1 MYTEELGYGSTHE
14 VEALEIEVGSPAM
27 RSKKHACCR
36 IVMWAVITDMFTC
49 HGVRRVG
56 VRGEVSG
63 SNVYMLMAP
72 SNFKSDFALK
82 GISLVM

>member
-1 MYTEELGYGSTHE
+1 MTIRDCSGLFRTIRDYSGLFMGLLGTIRDS
-14 VEALEIEVGSPAM
+14 
-27 RSKKHACCR
+27 R
-36 IVMWAVITDMFTC
+36 IC
-49 HGVRRVG
+49 LRGYGVRRVG

-72 SNFKSDFALK
+72 LNFKSDFALK

>member
-1 MYTEELGYGSTHE
+1 MTIWELSGLYRTIRDYSGLFMGLLGIIRDSRICLRGY
-14 VEALEIEVGSPAM
+14 
-27 RSKKHACCR
+27 
-36 IVMWAVITDMFTC
+36 
-49 HGVRRVG
+49 GVRRVG

-72 SNFKSDFALK
+72 LNFKSDFALK

>member
-1 MYTEELGYGSTHE
+1 MTIQDCSGLFLSIRDDSGLFMGLPGTIRDS
-14 VEALEIEVGSPAM
+14 
-27 RSKKHACCR
+27 R
-36 IVMWAVITDMFTC
+36 IC
-49 HGVRRVG
+49 LRGNGVRRVG

-63 SNVYMLMAP
+63 PNVYMFMAP

>member
-1 MYTEELGYGSTHE
+1 MGLLGTIRES
-14 VEALEIEVGSPAM
+14 
-27 RSKKHACCR
+27 R
-36 IVMWAVITDMFTC
+36 IC
-49 HGVRRVG
+49 LRGYGVRRVG

-72 SNFKSDFALK
+72 LNFKSDFALK